1 MALQT
6 VADKILRRIEA
17 SKGSV
22 WSAGDLADL
31 GSRSAID
38 QALRRLWLAGKVR
51 KVARGLYDY
60 PQTGAIVG
68 VKAPRADRAATAAV
82 RGRGASIRPSGSVAA
97 NALGL
102 STQVP
107 ARLEYLTDGIAR
119 TITVGGQSVRLR
131 RVSPKRLKVAPGAGA
146 LIEALRYMGKDAV
159 AQLTDGQ
166 MARVACTMKD
176 ADLAALRNA
185 RRHAPAW
192 MLPTISRVLS
202 TATPVRRTG
211 DDDA

>member
-1 MALQT
+1 MASQT
-6 VADKILRRIEA
+6 VAEKVLTRMSA

-22 WSAGDLADL
+22 WSAGDLSDL
-31 GSRSAID
+31 GSRSGID
-38 QALRRLWLAGKVR
+38 QALRRLWLAGKIR

-60 PQTGAIVG
+60 PQVGTVVG
-68 VKAPRADRAATAAV
+68 VRAPRADRAVQAAA

-119 TITVGGQSVRLR
+119 TITVGGQTVRLR

-146 LIEALRYMGKDAV
+146 LIEALRYLGKDAV
-159 AQLTDGQ
+159 AQLTDGH
-166 MARVACTMKD
+166 MARVARTMQD
-176 ADLAALRNA
+176 ADIAALRNA
-185 RRHAPAW
+185 RRHAPVW
-192 MLPTISRVLS
+192 MLPAISRVLS
-202 TATPVRRTG
+202 AATPAPHIS

>member
-1 MALQT
+1 MAVQT
-6 VADKILRRIEA
+6 VAEKVLRRIGA

-22 WSAGDLADL
+22 WSAGDLSDL

-38 QALRRLWLAGKVR
+38 QALRRLWLAGTIR

-60 PQTGAIVG
+60 PQKGAVVG
-68 VKAPRADRAATAAV
+68 VRAPRADKAATAAV
-82 RGRGASIRPSGSVAA
+82 RGRGAAIRPSGSVAA

-102 STQVP
+102 TTQVP

-119 TITVGGQSVRLR
+119 TITVGGQSVQLR

-146 LIEALRYMGKDAV
+146 LIEALRYLGHDAV
-159 AQLTDGQ
+159 ARLTDEH
-166 MARVACTMKD
+166 MVRVARAMTD

-185 RRHAPAW
+185 PRHAPAW
-192 MLPTISRVLS
+192 MLPTIHRVLAGVAADS
-202 TATPVRRTG
+202 RTVHG
-211 DDDA
+211 DA